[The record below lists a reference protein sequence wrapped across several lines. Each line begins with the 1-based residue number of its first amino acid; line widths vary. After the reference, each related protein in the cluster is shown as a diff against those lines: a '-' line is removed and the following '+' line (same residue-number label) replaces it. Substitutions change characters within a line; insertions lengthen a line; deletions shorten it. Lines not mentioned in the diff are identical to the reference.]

1 MNKSVE
7 NYISELLFLHDCV
20 IVPGFGGFIGN
31 RKSAQLN
38 KITGRLTPPS
48 KQILFNTN
56 LRTNDGLLIA
66 HIASK
71 EEITQEKAK
80 QNVID
85 FANTSNTKLNKSKVL
100 RIDKIGLFTVSTEGN
115 IIYLQ
120 DSSINY
126 SLDAFGL
133 QTTYKKPI
141 EINTENKQPVD
152 VKIRKIN
159 SSSNR
164 RALLRAAAVIIPLI
178 TLSFLSISQQEKINS
193 TYKQLATLNPFSN
206 ANLTKEANFQPLAKE
221 INNKNTS
228 EEIEPLI
235 ITEEIDNIKY
245 NKYYIIGGA
254 FSKQENANKMVE
266 KLNRWN
272 YNPEIIEG
280 RLMRVSYDSFNNRE
294 DAILAL
300 IKIKQS
306 NPDAWLLKK

>member
-1 MNKSVE
+1 MV
-7 NYISELLFLHDCV
+7 
-20 IVPGFGGFIGN
+20 
-31 RKSAQLN
+31 
-38 KITGRLTPPS
+38 
-48 KQILFNTN
+48 
-56 LRTNDGLLIA
+56 
-66 HIASK
+66 
-71 EEITQEKAK
+71 
-80 QNVID
+80 
-85 FANTSNTKLNKSKVL
+85 
-100 RIDKIGLFTVSTEGN
+100 
-115 IIYLQ
+115 
-120 DSSINY
+120 
-126 SLDAFGL
+126 
-133 QTTYKKPI
+133 
-141 EINTENKQPVD
+141 
-152 VKIRKIN
+152 
-159 SSSNR
+159 
-164 RALLRAAAVIIPLI
+164 
-178 TLSFLSISQQEKINS
+178 
-193 TYKQLATLNPFSN
+193 
-206 ANLTKEANFQPLAKE
+206 KE